1 MPVFDIYDN
10 KPNRRILADF
20 ERVSIGRT
28 PDNTISVDDR
38 LASRYHCEI
47 RRSAA
52 GFILADLK
60 SRNGTCLNQAPLD
73 RPTALR
79 NGDEIGIGS
88 ASIRFWINPEQIN
101 PAAPKLPMIK
111 AASAPAN
118 APQPLATLPDKPD
131 TSTKRPQHRPNL
143 AHVQKSEETVEF
155 APDQLRLAES
165 DLPPAAFL
173 DDRHAGPLTTEQVIP
188 LNCEGKPAHPVGRD
202 ATEVSHAMMCLKELL
217 LKALQLTATDVH
229 FEPREDHWDIR
240 YRVDGFLHQAATI
253 YSQDARPVY
262 SIIKLLC
269 NLDITK
275 RGIMADG
282 SFAVQLPDR
291 RVDIRVS
298 IAPSTR
304 GDKVVLRLLDKKLAP
319 QGLDS
324 LGMDP
329 YILDQ
334 VRRFA
339 QLESSMIL
347 VCGPTGSGKT
357 TSVYALLQEMNHLTK
372 NIVTVEDPVE
382 YKLEHVTQIQ
392 VNPHAD
398 VTFVSALRSLLRQDP
413 DIILIGEIR
422 DPETAHLAV
431 RSAMTGHAVLSTVHA
446 RDSIGCILRLLDLG
460 VEPFLLAS
468 ALTAVLSQRLLRKL
482 CEHCKMRFRPAARLL
497 TQNHLEE
504 LVGQEL
510 YSAVGCSH
518 CMGIGYRGR
527 LPIFEMLPISDQLR
541 EAISKKPG
549 VQELRIAG
557 GDWIRQTLREDAVRK
572 IRDGLTSIDEF
583 AHLSGRD

>member
-1 MPVFDIYDN
+1 
-10 KPNRRILADF
+10 
-20 ERVSIGRT
+20 
-28 PDNTISVDDR
+28 
-38 LASRYHCEI
+38 
-47 RRSAA
+47 
-52 GFILADLK
+52 
-60 SRNGTCLNQAPLD
+60 
-73 RPTALR
+73 
-79 NGDEIGIGS
+79 
-88 ASIRFWINPEQIN
+88 
-101 PAAPKLPMIK
+101 
-111 AASAPAN
+111 
-118 APQPLATLPDKPD
+118 
-131 TSTKRPQHRPNL
+131 
-143 AHVQKSEETVEF
+143 
-155 APDQLRLAES
+155 
-165 DLPPAAFL
+165 
-173 DDRHAGPLTTEQVIP
+173 
-188 LNCEGKPAHPVGRD
+188 
-202 ATEVSHAMMCLKELL
+202 
-217 LKALQLTATDVH
+217 
-229 FEPREDHWDIR
+229 
-240 YRVDGFLHQAATI
+240 
-253 YSQDARPVY
+253 
-262 SIIKLLC
+262 
-269 NLDITK
+269 
-275 RGIMADG
+275 
-282 SFAVQLPDR
+282 
-291 RVDIRVS
+291 
-298 IAPSTR
+298 
-304 GDKVVLRLLDKKLAP
+304 
-319 QGLDS
+319 
-324 LGMDP
+324 MDP